1 MPNLNVYVVEGFAAE
16 QKAALLKGMT
26 DAVVETIGAPRES
39 VRIFLIELAKAHVC
53 VGGTL
58 LSEAELPG
66 GPTVHAL
73 LIAGRTAAQKA
84 ALIAGLT
91 RVIEDTLQ
99 VPAAP
104 VRIMILDV
112 PNTDFGLGGLTALA
126 RGR

>member
-53 VGGTL
+53 VGGEL
-58 LSEAELPG
+58 LSEAEQPG

-91 RVIEDTLQ
+91 RVIEETLQ

-104 VRIMILDV
+104 VRVMILDV

>member
-1 MPNLNVYVVEGFAAE
+1 MPNLNIYVVEGFAAE
-16 QKAALLKGMT
+16 QKTALLKGMT

-58 LSEAELPG
+58 LSELEQPG

-73 LIAGRTAAQKA
+73 LIAGRTEAQKA
-84 ALIAGLT
+84 ALIDALT
-91 RVIEDTLQ
+91 RAITETLD
-99 VPAAP
+99 VPADP

-112 PNTDFGLGGLTALA
+112 PKTDFGLGGLTALA

>member
-1 MPNLNVYVVEGFAAE
+1 MVEGFAAE

-73 LIAGRTAAQKA
+73 LIAGRSEAQKA

-91 RVIEDTLQ
+91 RVIEETLQ
-99 VPAAP
+99 VPATP